1 LYPKTADKDNGL
13 QENANEEKQRMMG
26 SAYSTHVLF
35 RAAMS
40 SKRNVAIKML
50 IPAGFYLLKA
60 TK

>member
-13 QENANEEKQRMMG
+13 QENTNEEKQRMMG

-40 SKRNVAIKML
+40 SNRNAAIKML